1 MGGARSILHVDL
13 DAFFVSCEL
22 LRRPELTGLPVV
34 VAGGAEFHPGE
45 PRRPGRA
52 VVSAASYEA
61 RSFGVRSALPLSAAL
76 RQCPELVVLPVD
88 IAYYAALSKQV
99 FAVFRDYTP
108 LVEPGSLDEAY
119 LDVGGSRLLAGDGPS
134 IAATIQRRL
143 ISELGLPC
151 SVGIATCKTAAKV
164 ASDLHKP
171 RGLVVV
177 PPGGEAEFLAPLP
190 LERLPGA
197 GPKTVERL
205 RLLGVRKI
213 GDLARL
219 DHPSLLAALGSQ
231 GAQLQ
236 ARARGHDPSPVVPP
250 GLPRSI
256 SRERTFEVDLT
267 SLDEAQRMVRQ
278 MAFAVAGRLRAQG
291 LLAGTVILKVRFQ
304 DFRTVTRQQA
314 LAAPTC
320 LDLQLS
326 RSARELLEPVYE
338 PGVRLLGVGAGRL
351 QEGEVA
357 GLFPTDES
365 RAARLDQA
373 LDRLRAQFGA
383 QAITRGVGDAG
394 RVSDWNRDHL
404 RALGDPPSSAGEPPY
419 HRAVEFEDRRPGL
432 GDRARG
438 PAGRGAG
445 GR

>member
-1 MGGARSILHVDL
+1 MGTARSIVHADL

-22 LRRPELTGLPVV
+22 LRRPELTGRPVV
-34 VAGGAEFHPGE
+34 VAGGAEFRPGE

-61 RSFGVRSALPLSAAL
+61 RAFGVRSALPLSAAL

-88 IAYYAALSKQV
+88 IAHYAELSKQV

-119 LDVGGSRLLAGDGPS
+119 LDVSGSRLLAGEGPT

-143 ISELGLPC
+143 SSELGLPC
-151 SVGIATCKTAAKV
+151 SVGVATCKTVAKV
-164 ASDLHKP
+164 ASDLRKP
-171 RGLVVV
+171 KGLVVV
-177 PPGGEAEFLAPLP
+177 PPGEEAGFLAPLP

-205 RLLGVRKI
+205 KLLGARTI
-213 GDLARL
+213 GDLAGL

-231 GAQLQ
+231 GVQLQ

-267 SLDEAQRMVRQ
+267 SSDEARRMVRQ
-278 MAFAVAGRLRAQG
+278 MAFSVAGRLRAQG
-291 LLAGTVILKVRFQ
+291 LLAGTVTLKVRFQ

-314 LAAPTC
+314 LATPSC

-326 RSARELLEPVYE
+326 RSAQELLEAVYE

-351 QEGEVA
+351 QEGEEA
-357 GLFPTDES
+357 GLFATDES

-373 LDRLRAQFGA
+373 LDRLRSQFGA
-383 QAITRGVGDAG
+383 RAITRGVGDLG

-404 RALGDPPSSAGEPPY
+404 RALGEPPL
-419 HRAVEFEDRRPGL
+419 RER
-432 GDRARG
+432 
-438 PAGRGAG
+438 
-445 GR
+445 

>member
-1 MGGARSILHVDL
+1 MGTARTILHADL

-22 LRRPELTGLPVV
+22 LRRPELTGRPVA

-61 RSFGVRSALPLSAAL
+61 RAFGVRSALPLSVAL

-88 IAYYAALSKQV
+88 IAHYAELSKQV

-119 LDVGGSRLLAGDGPS
+119 LDVSGSRLLAGEGPT

-143 ISELGLPC
+143 SSELGLPC
-151 SVGIATCKTAAKV
+151 SVGVATCKTVAKV
-164 ASDLHKP
+164 ASDLRKP

-177 PPGGEAEFLAPLP
+177 PPGGETEFLAPLP

-205 RLLGVRKI
+205 KLLGARTI

-219 DHPSLLAALGSQ
+219 DQPSLLAALGSQ

-267 SLDEAQRMVRQ
+267 SVDEAQRMVRQ
-278 MAFAVAGRLRAQG
+278 MTYAVAGRLRAQG

-304 DFRTVTRQQA
+304 DFRTVTRQRA
-314 LAAPTC
+314 LAAPTS

-326 RSARELLEPVYE
+326 RSARELLEAVYE
-338 PGVRLLGVGAGRL
+338 PGIRLLGVGAGRL
-351 QEGEVA
+351 QTGEQA

-373 LDRLRAQFGA
+373 LDRLRSQFGA
-383 QAITRGVGDAG
+383 AAITRGVGDLG

-404 RALGDPPSSAGEPPY
+404 RELGPQTLPE
-419 HRAVEFEDRRPGL
+419 R
-432 GDRARG
+432 
-438 PAGRGAG
+438 
-445 GR
+445 

>member
-1 MGGARSILHVDL
+1 MGTARTILHADL

-22 LRRPELTGLPVV
+22 LRRPELTGRPVA

-61 RSFGVRSALPLSAAL
+61 RAFGVRSALPLSVAL

-88 IAYYAALSKQV
+88 IAHYAELSKQV

-119 LDVGGSRLLAGDGPS
+119 LDVSGSRLLAGEGPT

-143 ISELGLPC
+143 SSELGLPC
-151 SVGIATCKTAAKV
+151 SVGVATCKTVAKV
-164 ASDLHKP
+164 ASDLRKP

-177 PPGGEAEFLAPLP
+177 PPGGETEFLAPLP

-205 RLLGVRKI
+205 KLLGARTI

-219 DHPSLLAALGSQ
+219 DQLSLLAALGSQ

-267 SLDEAQRMVRQ
+267 SLNEARRMVRQ

-304 DFRTVTRQQA
+304 DFRTVTRQQS
-314 LAAPTC
+314 LATPSC

-326 RSARELLEPVYE
+326 RSAEGLLAAVYA

-351 QEGEVA
+351 QEAEES

-373 LDRLRAQFGA
+373 LDRLRSQFGA
-383 QAITRGVGDAG
+383 RAITRGVGDLG

-404 RALGDPPSSAGEPPY
+404 RALGEPPLP
-419 HRAVEFEDRRPGL
+419 DG
-432 GDRARG
+432 
-438 PAGRGAG
+438 
-445 GR
+445 